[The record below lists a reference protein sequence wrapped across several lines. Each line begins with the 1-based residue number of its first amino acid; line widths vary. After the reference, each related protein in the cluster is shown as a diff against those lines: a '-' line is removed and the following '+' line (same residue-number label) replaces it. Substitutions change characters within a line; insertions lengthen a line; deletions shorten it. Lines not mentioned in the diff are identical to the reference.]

1 MASRSRTRKRTR
13 GSQSA
18 PPPNWAKV
26 KSHFKT
32 VMKDVKREVG
42 KSWKYGSRKVERGV
56 EKKVLPSLRRARSK
70 LEGLIKQIER
80 RTA

>member
-1 MASRSRTRKRTR
+1 MARRSKTRKRIR
-13 GSQSA
+13 RSQSTR
-18 PPPNWAKV
+18 PPDWAKV

-32 VMKDVKREVG
+32 VMRDVQKEVG

-56 EKKVLPSLRRARSK
+56 EKKVLPSLKRARSK

>member
-1 MASRSRTRKRTR
+1 MARRSKTSKRSR

-18 PPPNWAKV
+18 PPPDWAKV

-32 VMKDVKREVG
+32 VMKDVKKEMG
-42 KSWKYGSRKVERGV
+42 KSVKYGSQKVERGV
-56 EKKVLPSLRRARSK
+56 EKKVLPSLKRARRK
-70 LEGLIKQIER
+70 LEGLIKEIER